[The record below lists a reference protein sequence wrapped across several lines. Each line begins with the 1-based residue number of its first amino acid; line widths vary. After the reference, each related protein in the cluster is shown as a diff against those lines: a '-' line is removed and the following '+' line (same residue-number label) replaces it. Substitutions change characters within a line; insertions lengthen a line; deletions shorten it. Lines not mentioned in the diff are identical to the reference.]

1 MAKKDS
7 IVFGA
12 VRETV
17 SKFLETGQLPFGRS
31 LNLQAKLD
39 VWKATRGVDSDT
51 CKAAGAFADEL
62 LSDTRDLKILNADG
76 EEVPPGTI
84 MAGLNSRG

>member
-12 VRETV
+12 VRETI

-39 VWKATRGVDSDT
+39 V
-51 CKAAGAFADEL
+51 
-62 LSDTRDLKILNADG
+62 
-76 EEVPPGTI
+76 
-84 MAGLNSRG
+84 